1 VAVAPGGPLGAGAVS
16 KIIFRYVVRTYLI
29 LLFSILA
36 GLLAIFLVADFVD
49 RAKAY
54 TGPNWVAD
62 VTVLYG
68 YKALLAIQQL
78 GPAALML
85 AAGATV
91 ALLRRR
97 GEVTALGSLAFGTD
111 AIYLPAGLC
120 AAVACV
126 LLIGFDESV
135 VVKAGPRVDEITTQ
149 RFNRWGD
156 WRMYFVPK
164 HWFRRNDRVFY
175 LRAGDVDR
183 GFDEVTILR
192 LTPEFHLAE
201 RIDAERMTYLEGTR
215 WLLTGVSDRTFG
227 EDGSARLDRFQ
238 QAAYELGARGDD
250 FRVRIGRPEQMR
262 VGQLRQQ
269 IRIRERVG
277 LPTGQFRLAMHNR
290 FAYPLAALPAAL
302 LAVGLALRP
311 GRKGHL
317 TSALVEGLAI
327 AIALWATMVIC
338 RTLVLAERLSPP
350 VAAWAP
356 VAMLVLASL
365 IVYGRRE
372 GRWKLH
378 HR

>member
-1 VAVAPGGPLGAGAVS
+1 MSRIL
-16 KIIFRYVVRTYLI
+16 FRYVLRTYLG
-29 LLFSILA
+29 LLLGILA

-54 TGPNWVAD
+54 AGPNWVSD

-97 GEVTALGSLAFGTD
+97 GEITALGSLSFGIDTL
-111 AIYLPAGLC
+111 YLPAGLC
-120 AAVACV
+120 VAVACV
-126 LLIGFDESV
+126 LLIAFDESV

-156 WRMYFVPK
+156 WRLYFVPK
-164 HWFRRNDRVFY
+164 QWFRRNDHVFY
-175 LRAGDVDR
+175 LRSGDVDR
-183 GFDEVTILR
+183 GFDDVTILR

-201 RIDAERMTYLEGTR
+201 RLDADRMTYLEGTR
-215 WLLTGVSDRTFG
+215 WLLIGVSDRTFG
-227 EDGSARLDRFQ
+227 EDGSTHLVRLTSAKYDL
-238 QAAYELGARGDD
+238 AAHRDD
-250 FRVRIGRPEQMR
+250 FRVRVGRPEQMR

-327 AIALWATMVIC
+327 AIALWAMMVVC
-338 RTLVLAERLSPP
+338 RTFVLAERLSPP

-356 VAMLVLASL
+356 VVALILASTY
-365 IVYGRRE
+365 VYLRRE

-378 HR
+378 H